1 MNREEY
7 QELVENAYCSK
18 ALSVEAFDS
27 DDELDVL
34 TLLGQWSSESA
45 FNGKVDIESKTE
57 PKTNEAGLKV
67 KVAESPSDASLNRQ
81 ENESGLVADI
91 GSDERD
97 QKEHDIISKY
107 EQFVLEFRPVVQDV
121 LIKAVANDFH
131 KNVLKT
137 WREVE
142 NHARVIPCCLHSET
156 GEQVYVRYHPTD
168 YSNHELQ
175 LEKFRGVVKEI
186 SNLYNIPQ
194 SELNN
199 TFSRNKPQS
208 SPSNGVV
215 DPEEKLRRFAINWK
229 TARSILKEATQKVE
243 AGSSALTLPEI
254 NRLKSSHPLLAEFAM
269 RLKIMQKKDLHCGH
283 CYTSYFY
290 AEDWTIPSDESDLE
304 EKKHYAWV
312 AIADKAT
319 RAIIETCVAKAA
331 IRPPRS
337 VVFRNSDGQKRVVS
351 IGGSS
356 SSDYEKS
363 ILKEAILS
371 GYAIGDQISAR
382 VADDSGSAWTAY
394 QSDQTDYNVYTAL
407 APAVVE
413 RLARELMSFY
423 PELAAHMNQETTRE
437 QWCKTRAIQILYA
450 IQGAGIL
457 FNVNQVSKK
466 GAKHGDGTA
475 LKHHTNMLRLT
486 KEVENK
492 IRDRFTDADGVNWLK
507 EFFGRERLPP
517 MVSPPLTRP
526 LETPDIGGYRTEG
539 MHARKQLVSDTEGR
553 QHLSRARF
561 SPSTEAVE
569 VINSLQTTTWKV
581 DKYEARGNQ
590 PNDTYSVV
598 KEVLEHEINS
608 NILQHLTIG
617 RENGDFVLTFENFK
631 SSVSKIRNGQVREWM
646 DTFRFIDQLHE
657 EFPGE
662 PHFWHAW
669 QFDWRGRMNPTTPML
684 SPQNDDV
691 CRGLLR
697 FAKPVRL
704 DAEGLKWLGRFTASL
719 FRGQNKKVL
728 GMVNGEA
735 YADLLKKL
743 DDRTWDSFDT
753 VANNPLFLEMIDG
766 ILSMKTLDGYRIW
779 GEGDV
784 FRKKAEG
791 FQRYAAMKE
800 FHRVMNEGGEHV
812 ESNLPIH
819 LDASSSIYQH
829 ASALLRDTEM
839 GQKVNVVPRDDG
851 MPADVYEHVANALR
865 AIWEKE
871 DDFLQDTDLDQDTKQ
886 QIMVEVL
893 QRSVAKGPVMTKGY
907 GTGHASMTYS
917 LMTHNGD
924 PDGEFGG
931 EITVDD
937 KTRKVVHEE
946 STLGFLYDLDDVGPE
961 LHQTIASEVISGYS
975 DAIKEV
981 LPSFDLVLKLLK
993 NLVET
998 NYIEARIDAHMDQE
1012 KLTEIISPHVA
1023 IKAKEL
1029 LMWPSW
1035 EIVGEVNDKEE
1046 LRKAINTSLKEFGW
1060 RVTPLQPNKDKT
1072 KYSFGIRPLSSRVN
1086 KIKPLAWELPD
1097 GPQRSTSNQTNAAMA
1112 ELLKNEG
1119 GAVVHKPPVSGVE
1132 RGSLVE
1138 NCKWFDNTVRSLKPW
1153 NDGAHSHRDLTRDAL
1168 EKLDRSGL
1176 DFDACIPKTLTKSVN
1191 FTTLRASF
1199 PDGTAGRELIDSMA
1213 SIESER
1219 LEQFRS
1225 LIASE
1230 EILQC
1235 LPEDESGEV
1244 AWKQLRAV
1252 LGLEESDEVIA
1263 YDVLKKTK
1271 KDVQDSGAL
1280 SSYFYPFKHL
1290 LTYREISH
1298 NRDISGEKTG
1308 VAPNFIHSLDALH
1321 MRRFVRDMN
1330 RANHNDL
1337 WAVHDSFG
1345 CHANHVGKMRAI
1357 LRDQFTV
1364 IHNLKT
1370 GFPNVLLNT
1379 VQSVLDKLPM
1389 QKLVQLSKLW
1399 EKNHNASKTWQK
1411 LAEVHGDSLQITKQL
1426 LGIIV
1431 LENVSDRLGDMDD
1444 SKNNSNYFVN

>member
-1 MNREEY
+1 MDRGKY

-27 DDELDVL
+27 DDELDVWAEL
-34 TLLGQWSSESA
+34 KQWSSESA
-45 FNGKVDIESKTE
+45 LDGKADSGSKTE
-57 PKTNEAGLKV
+57 PKTNEFGMKV
-67 KVAESPSDASLNRQ
+67 KISESPSDASLNRQ
-81 ENESGLVADI
+81 ENESNLVVELV
-91 GSDERD
+91 GDERD
-97 QKEHDIISKY
+97 QKEHEVISTY
-107 EQFVLEFRPVVQDV
+107 EQFVLDFRPLVQDV
-121 LIKAVANDFH
+121 LIKAVDNDYH
-131 KNVLKT
+131 KNVLAT

-142 NHARVIPCCLHSET
+142 NHARVIPCCQHSET
-156 GEQVYVRYHPTD
+156 GAQVYVRYHPTD
-168 YSNHELQ
+168 YSNHEIQ
-175 LEKFRGVVKEI
+175 LGKCREVMKKI
-186 SNLYNIPQ
+186 SKLYNISQ
-194 SELNN
+194 SDLNN
-199 TFSRNKPQS
+199 TMSRYKPQ
-208 SPSNGVV
+208 PATTNGVV
-215 DPEEKLRRFAINWK
+215 DPEEKLRRFAIDWK
-229 TARSILKEATQKVE
+229 TARSILKEASQKVQL
-243 AGSSALTLPEI
+243 GSSALTLPEI

-269 RLKIMQKKDLHCGH
+269 RLKVLQKKDLHCGH
-283 CYTSYFY
+283 CLKSYFY
-290 AEDWTIPSDESDLE
+290 AEDWAIPSDSKDLE

-331 IRPPRS
+331 IRPPRTI
-337 VVFRNSDGQKRVVS
+337 VFRDSDGQKQLVN

-356 SSDYEKS
+356 TSVYEKS
-363 ILKEAILS
+363 ILKESVLS

-382 VADDSGSAWTAY
+382 VVDDAGSLWTAHE
-394 QSDQTDYNVYTAL
+394 SDQTDYNVYAAL

-413 RLARELMSFY
+413 RLAGELLSFY
-423 PELAAHMNQETTRE
+423 PELAAHMNPEITRE
-437 QWCKTRAIQILYA
+437 RWCKTRAIQILYS
-450 IQGAGIL
+450 IQRAGVL
-457 FNVNQVSKK
+457 FNVNNVSKK
-466 GAKHGDGTA
+466 GATHADGTA
-475 LKHHTNMLRLT
+475 LKHNTNMIRLT
-486 KEVENK
+486 GEVEDK
-492 IRDRFTDADGVNWLK
+492 IRDLFTDAEGINWLK

-517 MVSPPLTRP
+517 MVSQPLARP
-526 LETPDIGGYRTEG
+526 LEAPDLGGYRTKG
-539 MHARKQLVSDTEGR
+539 MHGRKPLVSDSEGR

-569 VINSLQTTTWKV
+569 VINSLQNTTWKV
-581 DKYEARGNQ
+581 DKYEAHGNQ

-608 NILQHLTIG
+608 NILQHLTIE
-617 RENGDFVLTFENFK
+617 REDGDFVLTFENFK
-631 SSVSKIRNGQVREWM
+631 SGVSKIRNGQVREWM
-646 DTFRFIDQLHE
+646 DTFRFIDQIHE
-657 EFPGE
+657 EFPGV

-719 FRGQNKKVL
+719 FRNQDEKVL
-728 GMVNGEA
+728 DMVNGEA
-735 YADLLKKL
+735 YAILLKKL

-753 VANNPLFLEMIDG
+753 VANDPLFLEMIDG

-800 FHRVMNEGGEHV
+800 FHRVMNQGGEHV

-871 DDFLQDTDLDQDTKQ
+871 DDFLQDTDLERETKH
-886 QIMVEVL
+886 QIMEKVL
-893 QRSVAKGPVMTKGY
+893 RRSVAKGPVMTKGY

-924 PDGEFGG
+924 PEGEFGG
-931 EITVDD
+931 EITLDD
-937 KTRKVVHEE
+937 KIRKVVHEE

-998 NYIEARIDAHMDQE
+998 NYIEARIDAHIEQD
-1012 KLTEIISPHVA
+1012 KLTEIISPHVG

-1029 LMWPSW
+1029 LKWPSW
-1035 EIVGEVNDKEE
+1035 EIVDEVNDKEE
-1046 LRKAINTSLKEFGW
+1046 LRRSINELLEEFGW
-1060 RVTPLQPNKDKT
+1060 KATPLQPNKDKT
-1072 KYSFGIRPLSSRVN
+1072 KYSFGIRPLSSQVN
-1086 KIKPLAWELPD
+1086 KIKPLTWELPD

-1112 ELLKNEG
+1112 ELLKKEG
-1119 GAVVHKPPVSGVE
+1119 GAVVQKPLVSGVE
-1132 RGSLVE
+1132 RGSVIE
-1138 NCKWFDNTVRSLKPW
+1138 NYNWYDNNAKTVKPW
-1153 NDGAHSHRDLTRDAL
+1153 DGARSHRDLTRDAL
-1168 EKLDRSGL
+1168 QRYTRSDLDL
-1176 DFDACIPKTLTKSVN
+1176 DACIPKTLTKPVDFS
-1191 FTTLRASF
+1191 TLKKFF
-1199 PDGTAGRELIDSMA
+1199 PDETPGRDLIDSMA

-1219 LEQFRS
+1219 LKQLRP

-1230 EILQC
+1230 EIQQC
-1235 LPEDESGEV
+1235 LPEDECGEF
-1244 AWKQLRAV
+1244 AWKQLRAI
-1252 LGLEESDEVIA
+1252 LGLQESDEVIT
-1263 YDVLKKTK
+1263 YKLLKETK
-1271 KDVQDSGAL
+1271 EQEQDSAAL
-1280 SSYFYPFKHL
+1280 LSYFYPFEHRL
-1290 LTYREISH
+1290 SYREINQ
-1298 NRDISGEKTG
+1298 NREVSGEKTG

-1321 MRRFVRDMN
+1321 MRRFVRNMN
-1330 RANHNDL
+1330 RANHKDL

-1345 CHANHVGKMRAI
+1345 CHANHIGKMRAI
-1357 LRDQFTV
+1357 LRDQFTA
-1364 IHNLKT
+1364 IHSLKT

-1379 VQSVLDKLPM
+1379 VQGVLDKLPM
-1389 QKLVQLSKLW
+1389 QKLVELSKLW
-1399 EKNHNASKTWQK
+1399 EKNHNESKKWQD
-1411 LAEVHGDSLQITKQL
+1411 LAKVNADPLQITKEL
-1426 LGIIV
+1426 LGIAV
-1431 LENVSDRLGDMDD
+1431 LENVNDQLGDMDD

>member
-1 MNREEY
+1 MDRDKY

-27 DDELDVL
+27 DDELDVWAEL
-34 TLLGQWSSESA
+34 KQWSAESA
-45 FNGKVDIESKTE
+45 LDGKADSGSKTE
-57 PKTNEAGLKV
+57 PKTNEFGMKV
-67 KVAESPSDASLNRQ
+67 KTPESPSDASLNRQ
-81 ENESGLVADI
+81 ENDSNLVVEFVGD
-91 GSDERD
+91 DRD
-97 QKEHDIISKY
+97 QKEHEVISKY
-107 EQFVLEFRPVVQDV
+107 EQLVLDFRPLVQDV
-121 LIKAVANDFH
+121 LIKAVDNDYH
-131 KNVLKT
+131 KNVLAT

-142 NHARVIPCCLHSET
+142 NHARVIPCCQHSET
-156 GEQVYVRYHPTD
+156 GAQVYVRYHPTD
-168 YSNHELQ
+168 YSNHEIQ
-175 LEKFRGVVKEI
+175 LAKCREVMKKI
-186 SNLYNIPQ
+186 SKLYNISQ
-194 SELNN
+194 SDLNN
-199 TFSRNKPQS
+199 TMSRYKPQ
-208 SPSNGVV
+208 PATTNGVV
-215 DPEEKLRRFAINWK
+215 DPEEKLRRFAIDWK
-229 TARSILKEATQKVE
+229 TARSILKEASQKVQL
-243 AGSSALTLPEI
+243 GSSALTLPEI

-269 RLKIMQKKDLHCGH
+269 RLKVLQKKDLHCGH
-283 CYTSYFY
+283 CLKSYFY
-290 AEDWTIPSDESDLE
+290 AEDWAIPSDSKDLE

-331 IRPPRS
+331 IRPPRT
-337 VVFRNSDGQKRVVS
+337 VVFRDSDGQKQLVN

-356 SSDYEKS
+356 TSVYEKS
-363 ILKEAILS
+363 ILKESVLS

-382 VADDSGSAWTAY
+382 VVDDAGSLWTAHE
-394 QSDQTDYNVYTAL
+394 SDQTDYNVYAAL

-413 RLARELMSFY
+413 RLAGELLSFY
-423 PELAAHMNQETTRE
+423 PELAAHMNPEITRE
-437 QWCKTRAIQILYA
+437 RWCKTRAIQILYS
-450 IQGAGIL
+450 IQRAGVL
-457 FNVNQVSKK
+457 FNVNNVSKK
-466 GAKHGDGTA
+466 GATHADGTA
-475 LKHHTNMLRLT
+475 LKHNTNMIRLT
-486 KEVENK
+486 GEVEDK
-492 IRDRFTDADGVNWLK
+492 IRDLFTDAEGINWLK

-517 MVSPPLTRP
+517 MVSPPLARP
-526 LETPDIGGYRTEG
+526 LEAPDLGGYRTEG
-539 MHARKQLVSDTEGR
+539 MHGRKPLVSDSEGR

-569 VINSLQTTTWKV
+569 VINSLQNTTWKV
-581 DKYEARGNQ
+581 DKYEPHDNQ
-590 PNDTYSVV
+590 PDATYSVV
-598 KEVLEHEINS
+598 KVVLEHEIKS
-608 NILQHLTIG
+608 NILEHLTVE
-617 RENGDFVLTFENFK
+617 RENENLVLTFENFK
-631 SSVSKIRNGQVREWM
+631 SGVSKIRNGQVREWM

-719 FRGQNKKVL
+719 FRGQDEKVL
-728 GMVNGEA
+728 DMVNGEA
-735 YADLLKKL
+735 YANLLKKL

-753 VANNPLFLEMIDG
+753 VANDPLFLEMIDG

-839 GQKVNVVPRDDG
+839 GQKVNVVSRDDG
-851 MPADVYEHVANALR
+851 MPADVYKHVANALR

-871 DDFLQDTDLDQDTKQ
+871 GEFLQDTDLGQDTKQ
-886 QIMVEVL
+886 QIMEKVL
-893 QRSVAKGPVMTKGY
+893 ERSVAKGPVMTKGY
-907 GTGHASMTYS
+907 GTGHASMTFS

-924 PDGEFGG
+924 PEGEFGG

-946 STLGFLYDLDDVGPE
+946 STLGFLYDLDDVGLE

-975 DAIKEV
+975 AAIKEV

-993 NLVET
+993 KLVET
-998 NYIEARIDAHMDQE
+998 NYIEVRIDAHMEQD
-1012 KLTEIISPHVA
+1012 KLTEIISPHVS

-1029 LMWPSW
+1029 LKWPSW
-1035 EIVGEVNDKEE
+1035 EIVDEVNDKEE
-1046 LRKAINTSLKEFGW
+1046 LRRSINELLEEFGW
-1060 RVTPLQPNKDKT
+1060 KATPLQPNKDKT
-1072 KYSFGIRPLSSRVN
+1072 KYSFGIRPLSSQVN
-1086 KIKPLAWELPD
+1086 KIKPLTWELPD

-1112 ELLKNEG
+1112 ELLKKEG
-1119 GAVVHKPPVSGVE
+1119 GAVVQKPLVSGVE
-1132 RGSLVE
+1132 RGSVIE
-1138 NCKWFDNTVRSLKPW
+1138 NYNWYDNNAKSVKPW
-1153 NDGAHSHRDLTRDAL
+1153 DGARSHRDLTRDSLQKYARSD
-1168 EKLDRSGL
+1168 LDL
-1176 DFDACIPKTLTKSVN
+1176 DACIPKTLTKPVDFS
-1191 FTTLRASF
+1191 TLKKFFSDET
-1199 PDGTAGRELIDSMA
+1199 PGRDLIDSMA

-1219 LEQFRS
+1219 LKQLRP

-1230 EILQC
+1230 EIQQC
-1235 LPEDESGEV
+1235 LPEDECGEF
-1244 AWKQLRAV
+1244 AWKQLRAI
-1252 LGLEESDEVIA
+1252 LGLQESDEVIT
-1263 YDVLKKTK
+1263 YKVLKETK
-1271 KDVQDSGAL
+1271 EQEQDSAAL
-1280 SSYFYPFKHL
+1280 LSYFYPFEHRL
-1290 LTYREISH
+1290 SYREINQ
-1298 NRDISGEKTG
+1298 NREVSGEKTG

-1321 MRRFVRDMN
+1321 MRRFVRNMN
-1330 RANHNDL
+1330 RANHKDL

-1345 CHANHVGKMRAI
+1345 CHANHIGKMRAI
-1357 LRDQFTV
+1357 LRDQFTA
-1364 IHNLKT
+1364 IHSLKT

-1389 QKLVQLSKLW
+1389 QKLVELSKLW
-1399 EKNHNASKTWQK
+1399 EKNHNESQKWQD
-1411 LAEVHGDSLQITKQL
+1411 LAKVNADPLQITKEL
-1426 LGIIV
+1426 LGIAV
-1431 LENVSDRLGDMDD
+1431 LENVNDQLGDMDD

>member
-1 MNREEY
+1 MNREKY

-18 ALSVEAFDS
+18 ALSVEAFNPDE
-27 DDELDVL
+27 ELDVWAEL
-34 TLLGQWSSESA
+34 EQWSDQSA
-45 FNGKVDIESKTE
+45 FDGKGDSVSKTE
-57 PKTNEAGLKV
+57 PETNEFGMKV
-67 KVAESPSDASLNRQ
+67 KGSESPSDGSLNRQ
-81 ENESGLVADI
+81 QTESSPIVEMGA
-91 GSDERD
+91 DERN
-97 QKEHDIISKY
+97 QKEDEVITTYGQLI
-107 EQFVLEFRPVVQDV
+107 LEFRPLVQDV
-121 LIKAVANDFH
+121 LIKAVANDYH

-137 WREVE
+137 WRELE
-142 NHARVIPCCLHSET
+142 NHARVIPCCQHSET
-156 GEQVYVRYHPTD
+156 GAQEYVRYHPND
-168 YSNHELQ
+168 YSNHEVQ
-175 LEKFRGVVKEI
+175 LEKFRDVIKEI
-186 SNLYNIPQ
+186 SKLYNIPQ
-194 SELNN
+194 SELNK
-199 TFSRNKPQS
+199 TFSLYKPQPT
-208 SPSNGVV
+208 PSNGVV
-215 DPEEKLRRFAINWK
+215 DPEEKLRKFAIDWR
-229 TARSILKEATQKVE
+229 TARSILKEATQKVHL
-243 AGSSALTLPEI
+243 GSSALTLPEI
-254 NRLKSSHPLLAEFAM
+254 NRLKSLHPLLAEFAM
-269 RLKIMQKKDLHCGH
+269 RLKILQKKVLHCRH
-283 CYTSYFY
+283 CLTSYFY
-290 AEDWTIPSDESDLE
+290 TEDWAVPSDYNDLE

-312 AIADKAT
+312 SIAEKAT
-319 RAIIETCVAKAA
+319 RSIIETCVAKAA
-331 IRPPRS
+331 IRPPRT
-337 VVFRNSDGQKRVVS
+337 VVFRNSDGKKEVVS
-351 IGGSS
+351 IGSSS

-382 VADDSGSAWTAY
+382 VVDDAGSAWAAHE
-394 QSDQTDYNVYTAL
+394 SDQTDYNVYTAL
-407 APAVVE
+407 GPAVVD
-413 RLARELMSFY
+413 RLSGELLSFY
-423 PELAAHMNQETTRE
+423 PELAAHMNPEITRE
-437 QWCKTRAIQILYA
+437 KWCKSRAIQILYA
-450 IQGAGIL
+450 IQRAGIL
-457 FNVNQVSKK
+457 FNVNNVSKK
-466 GAKHGDGTA
+466 GATHADGTA
-475 LKHHTNMLRLT
+475 FKHNTNMIRLT
-486 KEVENK
+486 QEVETK
-492 IRDRFTDADGVNWLK
+492 IRDLFTDAEGINWLK
-507 EFFGRERLPP
+507 EFYGRERLPP
-517 MVSPPLTRP
+517 MVSQPLARP
-526 LETPDIGGYRTEG
+526 LEMPDLGGYRTEG
-539 MHARKQLVSDTEGR
+539 MHARKPLVSDTEGR

-569 VINSLQTTTWKV
+569 VINSLQNTTWKV
-581 DKYEARGNQ
+581 DKYESHDNQ
-590 PNDTYSVV
+590 PNATYSVI
-598 KEVLEHEINS
+598 KEVLEHEIKS
-608 NILQHLTIG
+608 NILKHLTIEKEDG
-617 RENGDFVLTFENFK
+617 NLVLTFENFK

-657 EFPGE
+657 EFPGK

-719 FRGQNKKVL
+719 FRGRDEKVL
-728 GMVNGEA
+728 DMGNGEA

-743 DDRTWDSFDT
+743 DDRTWGSFDT
-753 VANNPLFLEMIDG
+753 VANDPLFLEMIDG

-851 MPADVYEHVANALR
+851 MPADVYKHVANALR

-871 DDFLQDTDLDQDTKQ
+871 GDFLQDTDLDQDTKQ
-886 QIMVEVL
+886 QIMEEVL
-893 QRSVAKGPVMTKGY
+893 ERSVAKGPVMTKGY

-946 STLGFLYDLDDVGPE
+946 STLGFLYDLDDVGLE

-981 LPSFDLVLKLLK
+981 LPSFDLVLNLLK
-993 NLVET
+993 KLVET
-998 NYIEARIDAHMDQE
+998 NYIEARITAHMEQD
-1012 KLTEIISPHVA
+1012 KLTEIISSHVGV
-1023 IKAKEL
+1023 KAKEL
-1029 LMWPSW
+1029 LKWPSW

-1046 LRKAINTSLKEFGW
+1046 LRKSINESLEEFGW
-1060 RVTPLQPNKDKT
+1060 IATPLQPNKKKT
-1072 KYSFGIRPLSSRVN
+1072 SYSFGIRPLSSRIN

-1112 ELLKNEG
+1112 ELLKKEG
-1119 GAVVHKPPVSGVE
+1119 GAVVQKPPVSGVE
-1132 RGSLVE
+1132 HGSVIE
-1138 NCKWFDNTVRSLKPW
+1138 HYTWYDNNAKTVKPW
-1153 NDGAHSHRDLTRDAL
+1153 DGARSHRDLTRDAL
-1168 EKLDRSGL
+1168 RRQGRSGL
-1176 DFDACIPKTLTKSVN
+1176 DLDACIPKTLTKPVDFDTLN
-1191 FTTLRASF
+1191 KFFT
-1199 PDGTAGRELIDSMA
+1199 DGTPDRELIDSMA

-1219 LEQFRS
+1219 LEQLRP
-1225 LIASE
+1225 LIDSE
-1230 EILQC
+1230 EIQQC
-1235 LPEDESGEV
+1235 LPENECGEF
-1244 AWKQLRAV
+1244 AWKQLRAI
-1252 LGLEESDEVIA
+1252 LGLQESDEVIT
-1263 YDVLKKTK
+1263 YKVLKETK
-1271 KDVQDSGAL
+1271 QQEQDSAAL
-1280 SSYFYPFKHL
+1280 LSYFYPFEHRL
-1290 LTYREISH
+1290 SYREISQ
-1298 NRDISGEKTG
+1298 NRDVASEKTG

-1330 RANHNDL
+1330 RANHKDL

-1345 CHANHVGKMRAI
+1345 CHANHIGKMRAI
-1357 LRDQFTV
+1357 LRDQFTA

-1389 QKLVQLSKLW
+1389 QKLVELSKLW
-1399 EKNHNASKTWQK
+1399 EKNHNASKKWQD
-1411 LAEVHGDSLQITKQL
+1411 LSEVNSDPLQITKQL
-1426 LGIIV
+1426 LGITV

>member
-1 MNREEY
+1 MNREKY

-18 ALSVEAFDS
+18 ALSVEAFDP

-34 TLLGQWSSESA
+34 TLLEQWSSESA
-45 FNGKVDIESKTE
+45 LNGKADSESKTE
-57 PKTNEAGLKV
+57 PKTNEFGMKV
-67 KVAESPSDASLNRQ
+67 KVPESPSDASLNRQ
-81 ENESGLVADI
+81 KNESGLVVDI
-91 GSDERD
+91 GGHDRD
-97 QKEHDIISKY
+97 QKEHEVISKY

-168 YSNHELQ
+168 YSNHVVQ
-175 LEKFRGVVKEI
+175 LGKFREVVKEI
-186 SNLYNIPQ
+186 SKLYNIPQ

-199 TFSRNKPQS
+199 TFSRYKPQPA
-208 SPSNGVV
+208 PSNGVV
-215 DPEEKLRRFAINWK
+215 DPEEKLRRFAIDWK
-229 TARSILKEATQKVE
+229 TARSILKEATQKVQ

-254 NRLKSSHPLLAEFAM
+254 NRLKPSHPLLAEFAM

-283 CYTSYFY
+283 CFTSYFY
-290 AEDWTIPSDESDLE
+290 AEDWTIPSDENDLE

-312 AIADKAT
+312 AIAEKAT

-331 IRPPRS
+331 IRPPRT
-337 VVFRNSDGQKRVVS
+337 VMFRNSDGKKQLVN
-351 IGGSS
+351 IGNSS
-356 SSDYEKS
+356 SSEYEKS

-382 VADDSGSAWTAY
+382 VVDDAGSAWTAH

-407 APAVVE
+407 GPAVVD
-413 RLARELMSFY
+413 RLSGELLSFY
-423 PELAAHMNQETTRE
+423 PELAAHMNPEITRE
-437 QWCKTRAIQILYA
+437 KWCKSRAIQILYA
-450 IQGAGIL
+450 IQRAGIL
-457 FNVNQVSKK
+457 FNVNNVSKK
-466 GAKHGDGTA
+466 GATYADGTA
-475 LKHHTNMLRLT
+475 FNYDTNMIRLT

-492 IRDRFTDADGVNWLK
+492 IRDRFTDAEGINWLK

-539 MHARKQLVSDTEGR
+539 MHARKQLVSDAEGR

-581 DKYEARGNQ
+581 DKYEAHGNQ
-590 PNDTYSVV
+590 PNATYSVI
-598 KEVLEHEINS
+598 KEVLEHEIKS
-608 NILQHLTIG
+608 NILQHLIIE
-617 RENGDFVLTFENFK
+617 REDGNLVLTFENFK
-631 SSVSKIRNGQVREWM
+631 SGVSKIRNGQVREWM

-719 FRGQNKKVL
+719 FRGRDEKVL
-728 GMVNGEA
+728 DMVNGEA

-743 DDRTWDSFDT
+743 DDRTWGSFDS
-753 VANNPLFLEMIDG
+753 VANDPLFLEMVDG

-851 MPADVYEHVANALR
+851 MPADVYEHIANALR

-871 DDFLQDTDLDQDTKQ
+871 DDFLEDTDLPQDTKQ
-886 QIMVEVL
+886 QIMNEVL
-893 QRSVAKGPVMTKGY
+893 KRSVAKGPVMTKGY
-907 GTGHASMTYS
+907 GTGHASMTDS

-937 KTRKVVHEE
+937 MTRKVVHEE
-946 STLGFLYDLDDVGPE
+946 STLGFLYDLDDVGLE

-998 NYIEARIDAHMDQE
+998 NYIEARIDAHMEQD
-1012 KLTEIISPHVA
+1012 KLTEIISTHVG

-1029 LMWPSW
+1029 LKWPSW

-1046 LRKAINTSLKEFGW
+1046 LHKSINESLEEFRW
-1060 RVTPLQPNKDKT
+1060 IATPLKPNKDKT
-1072 KYSFGIRPLSSRVN
+1072 KYSFGIRPLSSRIN
-1086 KIKPLAWELPD
+1086 KIKPLMWELPD

-1112 ELLKNEG
+1112 ELLKKEG
-1119 GAVVHKPPVSGVE
+1119 GALAQKPPISGVE
-1132 RGSLVE
+1132 RGSVIDHYTW
-1138 NCKWFDNTVRSLKPW
+1138 NDNISQTVKPW
-1153 NDGAHSHRDLTRDAL
+1153 DGARSHRDLTRDAL
-1168 EKLDRSGL
+1168 RSKAPSSLDL
-1176 DFDACIPKTLTKSVN
+1176 DTCIPKTLTKPVDFATLKKF
-1191 FTTLRASF
+1191 FT
-1199 PDGTAGRELIDSMA
+1199 DGTPGRELIDSME

-1225 LIASE
+1225 LLASE

-1235 LPEDESGEV
+1235 LPEDECGEF
-1244 AWKQLRAV
+1244 AWKQLRAI
-1252 LGLEESDEVIA
+1252 LGLQESDEVITYKA
-1263 YDVLKKTK
+1263 LKEAKHQE
-1271 KDVQDSGAL
+1271 QDSAAL
-1280 SSYFYPFKHL
+1280 RAYLYPFEHR
-1290 LTYREISH
+1290 LTYREINP
-1298 NRDISGEKTG
+1298 NRDVAGEKTG
-1308 VAPNFIHSLDALH
+1308 VTPNFIHSLDALH

-1357 LRDQFTV
+1357 LRDQFTA

-1379 VQSVLDKLPM
+1379 VQSVLDKLPT
-1389 QKLVQLSKLW
+1389 QKMVQLSKLW
-1399 EKNHNASKTWQK
+1399 EKNHNASKKWQK
-1411 LAEVHGDSLQITKQL
+1411 LAEEHGDSLQITKQL
-1426 LGIIV
+1426 LDIIV